1 MAGSA
6 AIGDQTPRS
15 RQTTGNVTPALKEW
29 YAVCRSI
36 LEGEQILT
44 LRKGGIRE
52 EGRRFEVRHERFV
65 LYPTFEH
72 QVGQFLKPAYRR
84 LSQASAPPDG
94 SVVLEG
100 YCDVVARFEVTEEA
114 ALDRIDSMHIWLK
127 PYALERLKWKP
138 HQPLLVLAL
147 RAFLLPKPVHLPVL
161 ESYGG
166 CKSWLELAEDI
177 PFDGRP
183 VLSDTAFY
191 AKMASL
197 ESALS

>member
-1 MAGSA
+1 MGGSP
-6 AIGDQTPRS
+6 AIADQTPRS
-15 RQTTGNVTPALKEW
+15 PQTTGTVTPALKEW

-36 LEGEQILT
+36 FQGEQIIT
-44 LRKGGIRE
+44 LRKGGLRE
-52 EGRRFEVRHERFV
+52 EGRRFEVRHERFF

-72 QVGQFLKPAYRR
+72 QAGQFLKPAYKL
-84 LSQASAPPDG
+84 LSQQSAPPDG
-94 SVVLEG
+94 SVVVEG
-100 YCDVVARFEVTEEA
+100 FCDVVARFEVTEEA

-127 PYALERLKWKP
+127 SYALERLKWRP
-138 HQPLLVLAL
+138 RQPLLVLAL
-147 RAFLLPKPVHLPVL
+147 RAYLLPKPVRLPVL

-183 VLSDTAFY
+183 VLSDKAFH
-191 AKMASL
+191 AKVASL